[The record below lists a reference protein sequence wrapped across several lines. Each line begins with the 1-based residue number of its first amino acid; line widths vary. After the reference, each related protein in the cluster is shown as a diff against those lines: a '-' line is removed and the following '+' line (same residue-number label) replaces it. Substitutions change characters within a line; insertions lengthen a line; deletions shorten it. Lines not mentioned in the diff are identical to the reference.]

1 MRASPSHPSLAWPT
15 LPRRTLGQAAALQRQ
30 LTRAMADGAAQ
41 LTVPT
46 GQHIGVALSGGADST
61 ALLLLASQQWPG
73 RVRAAHVH
81 HGLQAAADD
90 FAQHCAQLCARL
102 AVPLDVLRVQARHA
116 PGDSPEAAARHA
128 RYAALAAWAQS
139 SNGQG
144 QGQGQGQVSVAHVLL
159 GQHADDQLETMLL
172 ALSRGAGVAGLASM
186 AAQFKRGGAAFA
198 RPLLA
203 VSAAD
208 IRDWLRVQGLGW
220 IEDPTNTDP
229 RYTRNRIRQLLPAL
243 LAAFPAL
250 RDTAARSA
258 SLCAQASH
266 LLDERAD
273 DDLQVLC
280 TEPGSGP
287 SIAGLQS
294 LSPERQ
300 ANAIRRW
307 LALAHGSTPSQAQLN
322 ALLTQLA
329 ACRTRGHRIALKIG
343 RGSLTRAGHVL
354 NWSQ

>member
-1 MRASPSHPSLAWPT
+1 MRASPSHSSLTWPQR
-15 LPRRTLGQAAALQRQ
+15 PNRTLGQAAALQRQ
-30 LTRAMADGAAQ
+30 LTRAMADCAAR
-41 LTVPT
+41 LALPA

-102 AVPLDVLRVQARHA
+102 AVPLDVLRVQAQHA

-128 RYAALAAWAQS
+128 RYTALAAWAQS
-139 SNGQG
+139 GSGD
-144 QGQGQGQVSVAHVLL
+144 GQVGIAQVLL
-159 GQHADDQLETMLL
+159 GQHADDQLETLLL
-172 ALSRGAGVAGLASM
+172 ALSRGAGVAGLAGM
-186 AAQFKRGGAAFA
+186 AAQFERGGAAFA

-220 IEDPTNTDP
+220 IDDPTNADP
-229 RYTRNRIRQLLPAL
+229 RYTRNRIRQLLPVL

-250 RDTAARSA
+250 RETAARSA
-258 SLCAQASH
+258 SLCAQASQ

-273 DDLQVLC
+273 EDLQTLC
-280 TEPGSGP
+280 AEAASGP
-287 SIAGLQS
+287 SIAGLQG
-294 LSPERQ
+294 LGPERQ

-307 LALAHGSTPSQAQLN
+307 LALAHGTTPSQAQLN

-343 RGSLTRAGHVL
+343 RGTLTRAGNAL
-354 NWSQ
+354 SWSQ

>member
-73 RVRAAHVH
+73 QVRAAHVH

-102 AVPLDVLRVQARHA
+102 AVPLTVLRVQARHA

-139 SNGQG
+139 SN
-144 QGQGQGQVSVAHVLL
+144 GQGQVSVAHVLL

-220 IEDPTNTDP
+220 IED
-229 RYTRNRIRQLLPAL
+229 
-243 LAAFPAL
+243 FPAL

-307 LALAHGSTPSQAQLN
+307 LALAHGTTPSQAQLN

-329 ACRTRGHRIALKIG
+329 ACRTRGHRIALKMG
-343 RGSLTRAGHVL
+343 RGTMTRAGNAL
-354 NWSQ
+354 RWSQ

>member
-1 MRASPSHPSLAWPT
+1 
-15 LPRRTLGQAAALQRQ
+15 
-30 LTRAMADGAAQ
+30 MAHCAAQ
-41 LTVPT
+41 LAVRP
-46 GQHIGVALSGGADST
+46 GQPIGVALSGGADSS

-73 RVRAAHVH
+73 QVRAVHVH

-102 AVPLDVLRVQARHA
+102 AVPLAVLRVPTRHA

-128 RYAALAAWAQS
+128 RYAALAAWAQGGEPV
-139 SNGQG
+139 GQATG
-144 QGQGQGQVSVAHVLL
+144 TRPSMACVLL
-159 GQHADDQLETMLL
+159 GQHADDQLETLLL
-172 ALSRGAGVAGLASM
+172 ALSRGAGVAGLAGM
-186 AAQFKRGGAAFA
+186 APRFERHGAQFA

-203 VSAAD
+203 VSAAE

-220 IEDPTNTDP
+220 IDDPTNADP

-258 SLCAQASH
+258 SLCAQASA

-273 DDLQVLC
+273 EDLQRLC
-280 TEPGSGP
+280 GELGAGP
-287 SIAGLQS
+287 SISGLQG
-294 LSPERQ
+294 LRQERQ

-307 LALAHGSTPSQAQLN
+307 LALAHGTTPSQAQLN
-322 ALLTQLA
+322 ALLLQLA
-329 ACRTRGHRIALKIG
+329 ACRTRGHRIALKVG
-343 RGSLTRAGHVL
+343 RGTLTRAGDVL
-354 NWSQ
+354 AWHGN